1 MEFSLLISLGI
12 IAILLVL
19 SAFFSGA
26 ETALTAVS
34 RPLIH
39 QLERK
44 GNRRAGLVNMLRK
57 DKERLI
63 GAILLGNNVV
73 NILASVLAT
82 SILIGLY
89 GEAGVIYATVAMT
102 LLVVI
107 FAEILPKTYAIQN
120 ANRMSLAVAPLVR
133 SLVILLSPIVLALRM
148 FVRILLRL
156 FGIDMSG
163 DRGMTMTVEEL
174 HGAIALHT
182 GEDPGIRHERA
193 MLHSILE
200 LADVEVGEI
209 TVHRKDVVML
219 DADEKPEALVAQV
232 VKSPYTRLPLWR
244 DKPEN
249 IIGVLHAKAVLQAVH
264 DQAPDGAAPNLLRLA
279 AKPWFIPEST
289 SLLHQLQAFRQ
300 RREHFAL
307 VVDEYGALM
316 GIVTLEDILE
326 EIVGDIADEHDVTA
340 PPGVRLQR
348 DGSAIVEGTFTIRDL
363 NRRFDW
369 RLPDEDAATIAG
381 LLLHEAREIP
391 TVGQVFEFHDFRFE
405 VLHRTRNQI
414 TSIRV
419 TPPKGLPG
427 PGPL

>member
-1 MEFSLLISLGI
+1 MEFSLVISLGV

-19 SAFFSGA
+19 SAFFSGS
-26 ETALTAVS
+26 ETALTAAS

-39 QLERK
+39 ELERK
-44 GNRRAGLVNMLRK
+44 GNRRAGLVNMLRQ

-63 GAILLGNNVV
+63 GAILLGNNLV

-82 SILIGLY
+82 SILIGLF

-107 FAEILPKTYAIQN
+107 FAEVLPKTYAIQN
-120 ANRMSLAVAPLVR
+120 ATRMSLAVAPLVR
-133 SLVILLSPIVLALRM
+133 RIVIVLSPVVVILQM
-148 FVRILLRL
+148 FVRIVLRL
-156 FGIDMSG
+156 FGIDISA
-163 DRGMTMTVEEL
+163 DQGMTMTAEEL

-182 GEDPGIRHERA
+182 GEGPGSRHERA

-209 TVHRKDVVML
+209 MVHRKDVAML
-219 DADEKPEALVAQV
+219 DADENPKALVERV

-264 DQAPDGAAPNLLRLA
+264 DRAPDGAAPNLLRLA

-419 TPPKGLPG
+419 TPPREEPG
-427 PGPL
+427 PG